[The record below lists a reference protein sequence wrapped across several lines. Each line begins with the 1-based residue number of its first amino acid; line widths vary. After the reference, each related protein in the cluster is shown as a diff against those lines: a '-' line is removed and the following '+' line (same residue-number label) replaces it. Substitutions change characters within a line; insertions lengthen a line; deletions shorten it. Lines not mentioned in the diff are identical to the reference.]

1 MQVFRGG
8 DEVRLA
14 KKTAVEALQQYKK
27 ILTAMKRSEKTVVI
41 VIVIALSLVVVPSPL
56 VSLSGFGHA
65 HGSQEEGNE
74 RRYHGE
80 KEL

>member
-41 VIVIALSLVVVPSPL
+41 VIALSLVVVPSPL